1 MDEKV
6 KVSLQIEIPR
16 LSEDVD
22 IDSVR
27 EGLNEYV
34 KSIISRI
41 NVADLEDW
49 RLLIRVTLR
58 STNGI
63 GVFKRTMRYPSD
75 KEFEFSISVAIP
87 NEKEAL
93 YGVSKKVEEAF
104 YVPLNDK
111 NFYVLEP
118 NFENY
123 SNLYEY
129 ILESSKLAIHLAFI
143 KGISCNGKKIIF
155 LKDVS
160 NKRIFKRA
168 IRISN

>member
-1 MDEKV
+1 MDEEV
-6 KVSLQIEIPR
+6 KVCLQVEIPR

-27 EGLNEYV
+27 QGLNDYV
-34 KSIISRI
+34 KSIIWGI

-49 RLLIRVTLR
+49 RLMIRVTLR

-63 GVFKRTMRYPSD
+63 GVFKGAMRYPSD

-87 NEKEAL
+87 NEKEAS
-93 YGVSKKVEEAF
+93 YGVSEKVEEAF

-111 NFYVLEP
+111 NFYVLET

-129 ILESSKLAIHLAFI
+129 ILESSKLAIHLAFT
-143 KGISCNGKKIIF
+143 KGIRCNGKKIIF
-155 LKDVS
+155 LNDVTY
-160 NKRIFKRA
+160 KR
-168 IRISN
+168 

>member
-1 MDEKV
+1 MDEEV
-6 KVSLQIEIPR
+6 KVCLQVEIPR
-16 LSEDVD
+16 LREDVN

-27 EGLNEYV
+27 EELNEYV
-34 KSIISRI
+34 KSIIWGV

-58 STNGI
+58 ATNGI
-63 GVFKRTMRYPSD
+63 GVFKRAMRYPSY

-87 NEKEAL
+87 NEKEVL

-129 ILESSKLAIHLAFI
+129 ILESSKLAIHLAFT
-143 KGISCNGKKIIF
+143 KGISCNGKRIIF
-155 LKDVS
+155 FNDVTY
-160 NKRIFKRA
+160 KK
-168 IRISN
+168 

>member
-1 MDEKV
+1 MDKKV

-34 KSIISRI
+34 KSIISGI

-49 RLLIRVTLR
+49 KLLIRVTLR

-63 GVFKRTMRYPSD
+63 GVFKRAMRYSSD

-104 YVPLNDK
+104 YVPMNDK
-111 NFYVLEP
+111 NFYVLES

-129 ILESSKLAIHLAFI
+129 ILESSKLAIHLAFT
-143 KGISCNGKKIIF
+143 KGISCNEKKIK
-155 LKDVS
+155 KDEKKGI
-160 NKRIFKRA
+160 NGIFK
-168 IRISN
+168 

>member
-1 MDEKV
+1 MDEEV
-6 KVSLQIEIPR
+6 KVCLQVEIPR
-16 LSEDVD
+16 LREDVD

-27 EGLNEYV
+27 EELNEYV
-34 KSIISRI
+34 KSVISEI

-63 GVFKRTMRYPSD
+63 GVFKRAMRYPSD

-87 NEKEAL
+87 NEKEAS

-123 SNLYEY
+123 SSLCEY
-129 ILESSKLAIHLAFI
+129 ILESSKLAIRLAFT
-143 KGISCNGKKIIF
+143 KGIRCNGKKIIF
-155 LKDVS
+155 LNDVTY
-160 NKRIFKRA
+160 KR
-168 IRISN
+168 

>member
-1 MDEKV
+1 MDENV
-6 KVSLQIEIPR
+6 KVSLQTEIPR

-49 RLLIRVTLR
+49 RLLIRITLR

-63 GVFKRTMRYPSD
+63 GVFKRAMRDPSD
-75 KEFEFSISVAIP
+75 KEFEFSITVTIP
-87 NEKEAL
+87 NEKGAL
-93 YGVSKKVEEAF
+93 YGVSKKVKEAF

-129 ILESSKLAIHLAFI
+129 ILESTKLAIHLAFT
-143 KGISCNGKKIIF
+143 KGISCNGK
-155 LKDVS
+155 
-160 NKRIFKRA
+160 
-168 IRISN
+168 RISFQK

>member
-27 EGLNEYV
+27 KRLNEYV
-34 KSIISRI
+34 KSVISGI
-41 NVADLEDW
+41 NVTDLEDW

-63 GVFKRTMRYPSD
+63 GVFKWAMRYPSD

-87 NEKEAL
+87 NEKKAL

-104 YVPLNDK
+104 YVQLNDK

-129 ILESSKLAIHLAFI
+129 ILESSKLAIHLAFT
-143 KGISCNGKKIIF
+143 KGISCNGKKIK
-155 LKDVS
+155 KDEKKGI
-160 NKRIFKRA
+160 NGIFK
-168 IRISN
+168 

>member
-1 MDEKV
+1 M
-6 KVSLQIEIPR
+6 
-16 LSEDVD
+16 
-22 IDSVR
+22 
-27 EGLNEYV
+27 
-34 KSIISRI
+34 
-41 NVADLEDW
+41 
-49 RLLIRVTLR
+49 IRVTLR

-63 GVFKRTMRYPSD
+63 GVFKRAMRYPSD

-129 ILESSKLAIHLAFI
+129 ILESSKLAIHLAFT
-143 KGISCNGKKIIF
+143 KGISCNGKKIK
-155 LKDVS
+155 KDEKKGI
-160 NKRIFKRA
+160 NGIFK
-168 IRISN
+168 